1 MNLRNTVAETKFNMV
16 YTYLKEKYLQ
26 DDGIIN
32 SYVLNELKLKINNS
46 RSASDNSTLM
56 ILRI

>member
-1 MNLRNTVAETKFNMV
+1 MV